1 MSDTRQVQNTH
12 LLITG
17 AVCAVGFA
25 LYATMSILMWRG
37 FISPS
42 WDLGIF
48 TQLADQYAHFRA
60 PIVNIKGEGYN
71 LLGDHFHP
79 ILILL
84 GPIFRLF
91 PSGLT
96 LLIVQSVLFAASAWP
111 LTRLALE
118 RFGTTGGTL
127 LGASYVLSWGFI
139 NAVWA
144 QFHEIAFAVP
154 LLAFGLAWWVRGKR
168 IPASIAIALLVFV
181 KEDLGLTVLMF
192 GLAVLLKN
200 RKDWMWATGFATW
213 GILWFVLTVQVILPA
228 LNPAGQYDYS
238 DNVSVAETLTQ
249 SVDTK
254 LAVVCVLVLAAGVIG
269 IKSPFMLMMLPTL
282 GWRFVGNVEHYWGFG
297 FHYSAVLIPIAV
309 IAMIDVAPR
318 RFFKLAPAVALVTA
332 VAMFAQSQINLLW
345 KYDQYASPDAQ
356 PAIEAATQYDT
367 VATDIYLLA
376 YVVPHANT
384 YWYGT
389 AGESAPDAVLFN
401 VAKWLFTI
409 EGVVGV

>member
-127 LGASYVLSWGFI
+127 LGASYVL
-139 NAVWA
+139 
-144 QFHEIAFAVP
+144 
-154 LLAFGLAWWVRGKR
+154 
-168 IPASIAIALLVFV
+168 
-181 KEDLGLTVLMF
+181 
-192 GLAVLLKN
+192 
-200 RKDWMWATGFATW
+200 
-213 GILWFVLTVQVILPA
+213 
-228 LNPAGQYDYS
+228 
-238 DNVSVAETLTQ
+238 
-249 SVDTK
+249 
-254 LAVVCVLVLAAGVIG
+254 
-269 IKSPFMLMMLPTL
+269 
-282 GWRFVGNVEHYWGFG
+282 
-297 FHYSAVLIPIAV
+297 
-309 IAMIDVAPR
+309 
-318 RFFKLAPAVALVTA
+318 
-332 VAMFAQSQINLLW
+332 
-345 KYDQYASPDAQ
+345 
-356 PAIEAATQYDT
+356 
-367 VATDIYLLA
+367 
-376 YVVPHANT
+376 
-384 YWYGT
+384 
-389 AGESAPDAVLFN
+389 
-401 VAKWLFTI
+401 
-409 EGVVGV
+409 